1 MDSLTQICLGAV
13 VGGAVMAPA
22 IRRPPG
28 PKRGAAIR
36 YALLGGAALGT
47 LPDLDVMI
55 DYGDAVANYTHH
67 RGFSHSLPVLALLGI
82 VLGWLLAR
90 LPRLASLGRGRLI
103 AYCVLCLVTHPLLD
117 SFTTYGTQLLWPWP
131 SRPISLAS
139 IFIIDPLYTL
149 PLLITGLWVAIR
161 GRAGHLL
168 SAGLM
173 LSSLYLGWGLAAKSW
188 VEHRVAPLLASQG
201 FADAPRMVQPTP
213 FNSLLWRVSA
223 TTPQADHE
231 WMVSVFDSDAQLASL
246 ARRDFPRHPTLDAE
260 VAKLED
266 GQRLRWFAAPYLRAS
281 REQTPEGETLLAVT
295 DTRLGSP
302 GYHPF
307 RFALARQNAAGEWQ
321 GLEDSQR
328 LPSRPVDRAALLSLW
343 QAVHDPQT
351 RMQPNQRTV
360 SATPSNPSAETR

>member
-1 MDSLTQICLGAV
+1 MDSLTQICLGAA

-22 IRRPPG
+22 IRRLPG
-28 PKRGAAIR
+28 PRRGAAIR

-67 RGFSHSLPVLALLGI
+67 RGFSHSLPVLTLLGI

-90 LPRLASLGRGRLI
+90 LPRLAGLGRGRLI
-103 AYCVLCLVTHPLLD
+103 AYCLLCLVTHPLLD
-117 SFTTYGTQLLWPWP
+117 AFTTYGTQLFWPSP
-131 SRPISLAS
+131 SRPISFAS
-139 IFIIDPLYTL
+139 VFIIDPLYTL
-149 PLLITGLWVAIR
+149 PLLITAIWTAIR

-168 SAGLM
+168 SVGLM

-188 VEHRVAPLLASQG
+188 VEHRMAPLLASQG
-201 FADAPRMVQPTP
+201 FAEAPRMIQPTP
-213 FNSLLWRVSA
+213 FNSLLWRVSVA
-223 TTPQADHE
+223 TPEADHE
-231 WMVSVFDSDAQLASL
+231 WMVSLLDSDAQLTRL
-246 ARRDFPRHPTLDAE
+246 RRLDIPRQPALDQQLDR
-260 VAKLED
+260 LED
-266 GQRLRWFAAPYLRAS
+266 GQRLHWFAGPYLRAE
-281 REQTPEGETLLAVT
+281 REKTPQGDTLLAVT

-302 GYHPF
+302 GYHVF

-328 LPSRPVDRAALLSLW
+328 LPSRRVDRAALLSLW

>member
-1 MDSLTQICLGAV
+1 MDSLTQICLGAA

-22 IRRPPG
+22 IRRLPVES
-28 PKRGAAIR
+28 RGAAIR

-67 RGFSHSLPVLALLGI
+67 RGFSHSLPVLGLLGI
-82 VLGWLLAR
+82 LLGWLLAH
-90 LPRLASLGRGRLI
+90 LPRLAPLGRGRLI
-103 AYCVLCLVTHPLLD
+103 AYCLLCLITHPLLD
-117 SFTTYGTQLLWPWP
+117 AFTTYGTQLLWPWP
-131 SRPISLAS
+131 SRPVSLAS

-161 GRAGHLL
+161 GHAGRLL
-168 SAGLM
+168 VSGLM

-188 VEHRVAPLLASQG
+188 VEHRMAPVLASQG

-213 FNSLLWRVSA
+213 FNSLLWRVSVV
-223 TTPQADHE
+223 TPLADHE
-231 WMVSVFDSDAQLASL
+231 WMVGVFDSDEQLMAL
-246 ARRDFPRHPTLDAE
+246 ARRDFPRQPALDAE
-260 VAKLED
+260 VGKLED

-281 REQTPEGETLLAVT
+281 RERTSEGETLLAVT

-307 RFALARQNAAGEWQ
+307 RFALARQTSTREWHS
-321 GLEDSQR
+321 LDDSQR
-328 LPSRPVDRAALLSLW
+328 LPSQRVDRTALLSLW
-343 QAVHDPQT
+343 QAIHDPAS
-351 RMQPNQRTV
+351 RMQPGQRTV
-360 SATPSNPSAETR
+360 SATPSSPSTETR

>member
-13 VGGAVMAPA
+13 VGGAVMTPA
-22 IRRPPG
+22 IRRLPS

-36 YALLGGAALGT
+36 HALLGGAALGT

-103 AYCVLCLVTHPLLD
+103 AYCVLCLITHPLLD

-139 IFIIDPLYTL
+139 VFIIDPLYTL

-168 SAGLM
+168 TAGLM
-173 LSSLYLGWGLAAKSW
+173 LSSLYLGWGWPPRAGSNIAWRRCWPAK
-188 VEHRVAPLLASQG
+188 AS
-201 FADAPRMVQPTP
+201 PTP
-213 FNSLLWRVSA
+213 RAWCSRRPSTACCGVSA
-223 TTPQADHE
+223 PPHRRRITSGWPACSTPTRS
-231 WMVSVFDSDAQLASL
+231 WRL
-246 ARRDFPRHPTLDAE
+246 ARRDYPRHPTLDAE

-281 REQTPEGETLLAVT
+281 RERTPEGETLLAVT

-328 LPSRPVDRAALLSLW
+328 LPSRRVDRAALQSLW